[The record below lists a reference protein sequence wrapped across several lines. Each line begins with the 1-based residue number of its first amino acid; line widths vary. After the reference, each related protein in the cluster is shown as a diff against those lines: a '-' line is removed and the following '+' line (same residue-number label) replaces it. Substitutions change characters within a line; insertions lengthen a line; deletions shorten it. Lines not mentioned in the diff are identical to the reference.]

1 MRYFE
6 YCYTLFSL
14 EKQKMKLAK
23 QEECYQQCQYFQLFD
38 CISSMKVAERGVKW
52 LATKKSE
59 DGADILAR

>member
-23 QEECYQQCQYFQLFD
+23 QECYQQCQYFQLFD
-38 CISSMKVAERGVKW
+38 YIFDESSRGVKW

-59 DGADILAR
+59 DGRHSC